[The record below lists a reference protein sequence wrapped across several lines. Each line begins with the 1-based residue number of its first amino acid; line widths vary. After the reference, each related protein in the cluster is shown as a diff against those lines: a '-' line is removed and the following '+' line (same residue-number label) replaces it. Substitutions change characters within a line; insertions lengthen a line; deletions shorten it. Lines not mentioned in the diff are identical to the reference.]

1 MMMYDKL
8 LKGGVVEV
16 DYKLLVAL
24 LANMEEEEINTLSIQ
39 TLHNGNYIIKVDEI
53 TTKRYEERLKM
64 YEQ

>member
-8 LKGGVVEV
+8 LKGEVVEV

-24 LANMEEEEINTLSIQ
+24 LADMKDINTLLIQ
-39 TLHNGNYIIKVDEI
+39 KLYNDNYAIKVDEI
-53 TTKRYEERLKM
+53 TTERYKRRLKE

>member
-1 MMMYDKL
+1 MMIYDKL

-24 LANMEEEEINTLSIQ
+24 LANMEEINTLSIQ